1 MVKRQKRCCTEQ
13 DKNYP
18 PLLAAP
24 FGLTTITQP
33 LCLTVKGIGVLLA
46 TLSMGNFI
54 NQTSKFSYYQLR
66 PISSTRK
73 YLSTEATVKLT
84 TSLIL
89 SRLDYCNSLLSGLPA
104 PSVHSLRPVRSM
116 LLASFWKTNKNKQ
129 EQKQKQKP
137 DQITPLFWF
146 LHWLTVPQRIQY
158 SINNLCYNWIM
169 RTGLS

>member
-73 YLSTEATVKLT
+73 YLSTEATVKLPWSPGSFCHALT
-84 TSLIL
+84 TAIL
-89 SRLDYCNSLLSGLPA
+89 SFPVCLLPLSIAFVQSDLCCSP
-104 PSVHSLRPVRSM
+104 RSEKQT
-116 LLASFWKTNKNKQ
+116 KTNKSKNKN
-129 EQKQKQKP
+129 KN
-137 DQITPLFWF
+137 
-146 LHWLTVPQRIQY
+146 LTRSLLCFDFSTGSQY
-158 SINNLCYNWIM
+158 HKEFS
-169 RTGLS
+169 TA